1 MRAFLDGDKT
11 CVFQWDNN
19 RRLIL
24 YEFPEGCVV
33 AYSNKCAET
42 APVVEAY
49 TENGILYANI
59 PPEIMQEPHCI
70 EADIRLGGNT
80 IHKTF
85 VTLIPGAR
93 PDDYAMEPVEVLRYE
108 TLAKRIPFDDN
119 YEGMILYVVG
129 GVAVPLKLGPGLSI
143 RDGVLYVSGG
153 TGEPDDPVGVVVTVS
168 TVDGVEVLVDS
179 SGQIVARLDGTVE
192 VVTDSTGTVTASIID
207 GVETFSVKEVL

>member
-42 APVVEAY
+42 APVVETY
-49 TENGILYANI
+49 TENGVMYADI

-70 EADIRLGGNT
+70 EADVRMDGNT

-93 PDDYAMEPVEVLRYE
+93 PDDYVMEPVEVLRYE
-108 TLAKRIPFDDN
+108 TLAKRIAAL
-119 YEGMILYVVG
+119 EESGAG
-129 GVAVPLKLGPGLSI
+129 G
-143 RDGVLYVSGG
+143 GG
-153 TGEPDDPVGVVVTVS
+153 
-168 TVDGVEVLVDS
+168 
-179 SGQIVARLDGTVE
+179 
-192 VVTDSTGTVTASIID
+192 SIIVDED
-207 GVETFSVKEVL
+207 GYLTTSADGFEIDEDGYIVL

>member
-42 APVVEAY
+42 APVVETY
-49 TENGILYANI
+49 TENGVMYADI

-70 EADIRLGGNT
+70 EADVRMDGNT

-93 PDDYAMEPVEVLRYE
+93 PEGYVMEPVEVLRYE
-108 TLAKRIPFDDN
+108 TLAKRVPFNDS
-119 YEGMILYVVG
+119 YEGMLLYVVG

-143 RDGVLYVSGG
+143 RDGVLHVSGG
-153 TGEPDDPVGVVVTVS
+153 GETVVTN
-168 TVDGVEVLVDS
+168 TAIL
-179 SGQIVARLDGTVE
+179 GTAILG
-192 VVTDSTGTVTASIID
+192 SMILG
-207 GVETFSVKEVL
+207 KE